1 MVFWPFKSNFTFI
14 AENTTKFYLEL
25 EKCYKAKFVD
35 RASLLATAGVL
46 DAYYYI
52 FKAKNPQITIEDIV
66 ELARDSSIH
75 DEDHPPM
82 RKLIS
87 FQKRF
92 TNYKRGKA
100 SAIDMIVG
108 DDEEKSSAEINEL
121 TDDLFDFV
129 YKLEMTI
136 FMADNPRISPS
147 RIEESCQ
154 NKYKTI
160 EKAIIQTIRK
170 HKVGKGKFAKTTTML
185 MESPRLL
192 NTRQQLGIA
201 C

>member
-1 MVFWPFKSNFTFI
+1 MAFWPFKSNFTFI

-25 EKCYKAKFVD
+25 ERSYKTKFTD

-52 FKAKNPQITIEDIV
+52 FKVKNPQITIEDIV
-66 ELARDSSIH
+66 ELARDSTRH

-82 RKLIS
+82 RELIS

-92 TNYKRGKA
+92 TDYKHGRA

-108 DDEEKSSAEINEL
+108 DDEGKSSVERTEL
-121 TDDLFDFV
+121 ADDLFDFV

-136 FMADNPRISPS
+136 FMVDNSRMSPS
-147 RIEESCQ
+147 RIEEACQ
-154 NKYKTI
+154 DKYKTI
-160 EKAIIQTIRK
+160 EKAIIKTINK
-170 HKVGKGKFAKTTTML
+170 HKAGKGKFARTTKLL
-185 MESPRLL
+185 MKSVMFKQ
-192 NTRQQLGIA
+192 TRQKLGIIE
-201 C
+201 